1 MVIDWEICEQMNDKD
16 MTRAFRACEAQG
28 MKNIMTMKY
37 NWKNEVIG
45 YFKQPCGSRVL
56 MRKKMDMV
64 F

>member
-16 MTRAFRACEAQG
+16 MTQAFRACKAQG

-45 YFKQPCGSRVL
+45 HF
-56 MRKKMDMV
+56 
-64 F
+64 